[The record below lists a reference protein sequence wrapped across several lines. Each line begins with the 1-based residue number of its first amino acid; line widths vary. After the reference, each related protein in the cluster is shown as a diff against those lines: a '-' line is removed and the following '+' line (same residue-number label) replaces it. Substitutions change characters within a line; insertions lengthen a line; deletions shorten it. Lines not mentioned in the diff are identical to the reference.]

1 MYFKVNRWLRHG
13 YKENIYGLNWQK
25 KFSLVIFEQFHHFRC
40 EFSCRNSTEK
50 FAMVIC
56 TYSVQITMEDSKVI
70 NSVY

>member
-1 MYFKVNRWLRHG
+1 MYFKVNRWLCHG
-13 YKENIYGLNWQK
+13 YMANIWLELAQEV
-25 KFSLVIFEQFHHFRC
+25 SLVLFEQFHHFRC

-56 TYSVQITMEDSKVI
+56 TYSIRITMGDSKVR